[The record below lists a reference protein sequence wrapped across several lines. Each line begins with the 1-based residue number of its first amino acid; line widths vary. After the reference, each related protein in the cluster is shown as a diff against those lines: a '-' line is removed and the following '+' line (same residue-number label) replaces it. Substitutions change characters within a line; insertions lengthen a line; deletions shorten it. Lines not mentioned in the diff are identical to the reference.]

1 MTGLSNIYIY
11 VDPGS
16 EYFDNN
22 NTAQIKVVII
32 TVNGDDDDVPRYADV
47 SIDHIVFRSASST
60 SNY

>member
-1 MTGLSNIYIY
+1 M
-11 VDPGS
+11 DPES

-22 NTAQIKVVII
+22 NKAQIKVVII
-32 TVNGDDDDVPRYADV
+32 TVNGDDDVLRYSDV